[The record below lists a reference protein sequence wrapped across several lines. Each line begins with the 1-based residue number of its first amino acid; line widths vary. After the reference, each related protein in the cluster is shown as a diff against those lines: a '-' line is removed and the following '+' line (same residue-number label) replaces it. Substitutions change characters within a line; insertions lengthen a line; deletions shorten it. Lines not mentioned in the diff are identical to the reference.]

1 MSPQFVFIILVAIII
16 ADYLLETWLE
26 LLNLKNL
33 SEKLPAELDGLYDAE
48 KYRKSQRYER
58 TNARF
63 GLVSSTFNLLLILA
77 MFFFEGFAWVDHI
90 SACISTHPILHPL
103 IFFAILG
110 IALDLLN
117 TPFAI
122 YDTFVIEQR
131 FGFNKTTPRLF
142 VVDKLKGWLL
152 SALLGGGIMALIVW
166 FYLQTTEYFWLW
178 AWLLVSAFMLFMS
191 VFYSSLIVPL
201 FNKQKP
207 LEDGELK
214 YQITCHAEQAGF
226 HIDKIY
232 TIDGSK
238 RSTKANAYFSGM
250 GRKKRIVLFDTL
262 IGELSVNEI
271 VAVLMHEIG
280 HYRKKHIV
288 SSMIL
293 SIIQSGIMLFILSLF
308 VSQPVLSQALGA
320 ADTSFHIGL
329 IAFGILYSPI
339 SVVIGLMMNAL
350 SKKNEYQADNFA
362 ARYGMGNALIRALK
376 KLSVNNL
383 SNLTPHHL
391 YVFFY
396 YSHPTLLQR
405 IRNLGK
411 QSADDTADRLNVTDQ

>member
-1 MSPQFVFIILVAIII
+1 MTPQIVFIILVTIIV
-16 ADYLLETWLE
+16 ADFILESWLE

-33 SEKLPAELDGLYDAE
+33 SEKLPEELKDLYDAD
-48 KYRKSQRYER
+48 KYTQSQQYER
-58 TNARF
+58 TNIRF
-63 GLVSSTFNLLLILA
+63 GLISSTFNLVLILG
-77 MFFFEGFAWVDHI
+77 MFFLDGFAWVDRL
-90 SACISTHPILHPL
+90 AAGISTHPILHPL
-103 IFFAILG
+103 IFFGILG
-110 IALDLLN
+110 LALDILN
-117 TPFAI
+117 TPFAV

-131 FGFNKTTPRLF
+131 FGFNKTTPGLF
-142 VVDKLKGWLL
+142 IADKLKGWLL
-152 SALLGGGIMALIVW
+152 TVVIGGGLMALVVW
-166 FYLQTTEYFWLW
+166 FYLQTTIYFWLW
-178 AWLLVSAFMLFMS
+178 AWLLMSLFMLFMAF
-191 VFYSSLIVPL
+191 FYSSLIVPL

-207 LEDGELK
+207 LEDGDLK

-250 GRKKRIVLFDTL
+250 GHKKRIVLFDTL
-262 IGELSVNEI
+262 IEELSTSEI

-280 HYRKKHIV
+280 HYRKKHII

-293 SIIQSGIMLFILSLF
+293 SLIQSGVMLFILSLF
-308 VSQPVLSQALGA
+308 VSQPVLSQALGVPG
-320 ADTSFHIGL
+320 TSFHIGL

-339 SVVIGLMMNAL
+339 SVLIGLMMNTL
-350 SKKNEYQADNFA
+350 SRKNEYQADNFA
-362 ARYGMGNALIRALK
+362 ARFGMGNALIGALK

-383 SNLTPHHL
+383 SNLTPHPL

-405 IRNLGK
+405 IRNLK
-411 QSADDTADRLNVTDQ
+411 S